1 MKRKRISS
9 RMFSIISLLLLGALL
24 LGCISCG
31 KNTNDYT
38 NGNKESQTADKQE
51 EVSPDTDETEGNSS
65 VGNSASTEDGSQEN
79 NSENANSSVETPN
92 FIGSPDFPINQA
104 QPAVCPICQGTGVSG
119 GQPCPECGEPEQE

>member
-65 VGNSASTEDGSQEN
+65 V
-79 NSENANSSVETPN
+79 ETPN